1 MGLENLRVGIAGFG
15 EMGQR
20 HLEAVLNL
28 GAQVAGVAD
37 LNPEALSK
45 AEHLGVT
52 AYASWEA
59 LLEMESPD
67 ALIIATNGPSHHEIA
82 LGAVSAGVRFL
93 LCEKPMASSV
103 EQADCMIKACQKA
116 RIRLAV
122 NHVRRAH
129 LGYQR
134 LKTLLEE
141 GEIGPLVGMNITCNA
156 SGLASV
162 GCHFFDLMRFL
173 SGSEPVAAVGWERSL
188 GVVNPR
194 GESFQDPGGF
204 GVIRFQSHMRAYL
217 DMSEDIGL
225 PPNIEIVGTW
235 GRILIDEPNN
245 TWTVRSRSQT
255 DRKVSVTR
263 SMPLIDVAFDPGP
276 PLEMIGS
283 IMTLLSNL
291 FSDDDILCTGS
302 DGRESLAIYAGL
314 RASMLEQHREVA
326 FPLEKYIRNMEFPV
340 T

>member
-1 MGLENLRVGIAGFG
+1 MGLENLRVGIVGFG
-15 EMGQR
+15 GMGQR
-20 HLEAVLNL
+20 HLESVRNL
-28 GAQVAGVAD
+28 GAQVAWVAD
-37 LNPEALSK
+37 LSPEARSK
-45 AEHLGVT
+45 AEHLGIA
-52 AYASWEA
+52 AYESWENP
-59 LLEMESPD
+59 LEGEVPD

-103 EQADCMIKACQKA
+103 EQADCMIKACQNA
-116 RIRLAV
+116 NVRFAV
-122 NHVRRAH
+122 NHLRRVH
-129 LGYQR
+129 TGYGR
-134 LKTLLEE
+134 LKSLLDS
-141 GEIGPLVGMNITCNA
+141 GAIGPLVGMNITCNA

-173 SGSEPVAAVGWERSL
+173 SGSEPVAVVGWERSL

-235 GRILIDEPNN
+235 GRIMIDEPNN
-245 TWTVRSRSQT
+245 TWTVRSRSQA
-255 DRKVSVTR
+255 DREVPVTR
-263 SMPLIDVAFDPGP
+263 SMPLYHVDFDPGP
-276 PLEMIGS
+276 PLDMIGTTMS
-283 IMTLLSNL
+283 LLSNL
-291 FSDDDILCTGS
+291 LGEDEIVCSGS

-314 RASMLEQHREVA
+314 RASMLEEHREVA
-326 FPLEKYIRNMEFPV
+326 FPLDEYIRNMEFLV